1 MLRQTGL
8 LLGLLL
14 GLCGCRDGQAGGQ
27 GVGAAVA
34 AAGAARGTAA
44 AVVGTIALPD
54 DHADAPSGATRLSID
69 GVASGHLE
77 SGLDRDVFAV
87 ELRAGERYDFSVASS
102 GSAGLRLLGPDGS
115 SQLLAGG
122 SREALR
128 FDAPAGGTHYLVVEP
143 VAGSLDYTLL
153 ASRLQP

>member
-8 LLGLLL
+8 LLGLLI
-14 GLCGCRDGQAGGQ
+14 GLCGCRDGQGAGGQ
-27 GVGAAVA
+27 GVVGVA
-34 AAGAARGTAA
+34 ASAPRGTTAA
-44 AVVGTIALPD
+44 LVGTIALPD
-54 DHADAPSGATRLSID
+54 DHADAPSGATPLAID
-69 GVASGHLE
+69 GVASGRLE

-87 ELRAGERYDFSVASS
+87 ELRAGERYDFSVASP
-102 GSAGLRLLGPDGS
+102 GSTGLRLLGPDGS
-115 SQLLAGG
+115 SQLLAGA

-143 VAGSLDYTLL
+143 VAGSLDYTLV